1 MINIA
6 GGTFLMGSDKH
17 YPEERPA
24 HRVTVDGFWIDRT
37 PVTNER
43 FRKFVEATGHV
54 TFAEIPPNP
63 DDYPGALPHML
74 YAGSLVFVKPPGPV
88 DLRDMRQ
95 WWQFVRGADWQH
107 PFGPQS
113 SIEGR
118 ERHPVVHISFAD
130 AEAFAAWEGKV
141 LPTEAEWEFAA
152 RGGLDGAAYAWGEQ
166 FLPDDRHMANTWQGR
181 FPWEQ
186 RATDGYEGTSPV
198 ESFPANG
205 YALYDMIGNVW
216 EWTTDWYHPKHP
228 NEVMKSCCVPRN
240 PRGASEADSYDP
252 RQPEIR
258 IARKVIKGGSHLCAP
273 NYCRRYRPAARFPE
287 PVDTSTC
294 HLGFRCIVR
303 ADPNQVA

>member
-1 MINIA
+1 MSTLLPLAASAVDRTSSRAVPAPPKPDMIGIA

-24 HRVTVDGFWIDRT
+24 HRVSVDGFWIDRT

-74 YAGSLVFVKPPGPV
+74 YAGSLVFVKPPAPV

-118 ERHPVVHISFAD
+118 ERQRV
-130 AEAFAAWEGKV
+130 G
-141 LPTEAEWEFAA
+141 
-152 RGGLDGAAYAWGEQ
+152 RGGRDALPRRIQRRREGRFDRGRRPRHRQGDGGDGNHRQSGGAGAA
-166 FLPDDRHMANTWQGR
+166 HH
-181 FPWEQ
+181 
-186 RATDGYEGTSPV
+186 ATDAGRV
-198 ESFPANG
+198 
-205 YALYDMIGNVW
+205 
-216 EWTTDWYHPKHP
+216 
-228 NEVMKSCCVPRN
+228 
-240 PRGASEADSYDP
+240 
-252 RQPEIR
+252 
-258 IARKVIKGGSHLCAP
+258 
-273 NYCRRYRPAARFPE
+273 PAAR
-287 PVDTSTC
+287 PVISRM
-294 HLGFRCIVR
+294 LRW
-303 ADPNQVA
+303 

>member
-1 MINIA
+1 MSILLRLAASAVDRTSARAVPAPPKADMISIP
-6 GGTFLMGSDKH
+6 GGTFLMGSNKH

-24 HRVTVDGFWIDRT
+24 HRVSVDGFWIDRT

-63 DDYPGALPHML
+63 GDYPGALPHML

-107 PFGPQS
+107 PFGPDS

-166 FLPDDRHMANTWQGR
+166 FLPGDRHMANTWQGSFR
-181 FPWEQ
+181 GSSGRQMVTRERRPS
-186 RATDGYEGTSPV
+186 RAFLRTATV
-198 ESFPANG
+198 C
-205 YALYDMIGNVW
+205 
-216 EWTTDWYHPKHP
+216 TT
-228 NEVMKSCCVPRN
+228 
-240 PRGASEADSYDP
+240 
-252 RQPEIR
+252 
-258 IARKVIKGGSHLCAP
+258 
-273 NYCRRYRPAARFPE
+273 
-287 PVDTSTC
+287 
-294 HLGFRCIVR
+294 
-303 ADPNQVA
+303 